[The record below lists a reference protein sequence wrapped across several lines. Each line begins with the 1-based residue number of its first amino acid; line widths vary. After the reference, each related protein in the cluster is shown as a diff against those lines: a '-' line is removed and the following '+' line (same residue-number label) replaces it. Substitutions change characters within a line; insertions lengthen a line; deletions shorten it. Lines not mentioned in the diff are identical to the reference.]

1 MECRK
6 LGSSL
11 PSSFPPPPLPLTLKL
26 SFKCKSE
33 GKSWNDFDWFGLPG
47 FWSESGFCFGHQIL
61 VSCPGVAFITC
72 SAAQNAGQGGDP
84 TCKCLKQCRG
94 RPPSN
99 FNEFIFHSKV
109 LQKVVVLTW
118 QQASEIRGQAV
129 WAQAGTTL
137 DFRLVKWHDWCLSLA

>member
-1 MECRK
+1 MQETWKQPR
-6 LGSSL
+6 S
-11 PSSFPPPPLPLTLKL
+11 PANSFYPHLLLTLKF

-33 GKSWNDFDWFGLPG
+33 RKSWNDFDWFGLPG

-72 SAAQNAGQGGDP
+72 SAAHDAGQGGP

-94 RPPSN
+94 RPPSI
-99 FNEFIFHSKV
+99 FDEFISTAQV

-118 QQASEIRGQAV
+118 QQASEIIGL